1 MAITKGKQFEQK
13 FKGDIA
19 KISGSFCHRLP
30 DQFNGYKN
38 TSKNPCDFF
47 VYMYPLFFMSEVKS
61 TQGNTFY
68 IKNFTQLDK
77 MKDFVGIPG
86 LRSGV
91 IIWFIDHFRV
101 LYVPTRTIQQMI
113 QDGKKSVNIRT
124 IETDGY
130 DYLEIPSVKRRVFLD
145 SDYTVLQS
153 LPETW

>member
-1 MAITKGKQFEQK
+1 
-13 FKGDIA
+13 
-19 KISGSFCHRLP
+19 
-30 DQFNGYKN
+30 
-38 TSKNPCDFF
+38 
-47 VYMYPLFFMSEVKS
+47 
-61 TQGNTFY
+61 
-68 IKNFTQLDK
+68 